1 MDPPRGKTLNLNP
14 PRARGVER
22 VERSP
27 NSAFMI
33 KKIFG
38 RAADGKYR
46 ALRKRALQNV
56 PEWAC
61 ELR

>member
-1 MDPPRGKTLNLNP
+1 
-14 PRARGVER
+14 
-22 VERSP
+22 
-27 NSAFMI
+27 MI

-56 PEWAC
+56 PDVMFLYGHANYAEG
-61 ELR
+61 